1 MIYIIYA
8 YVKVVAARAAR
19 VAGVALMLLGAA
31 VIAWPELLAAISLIN
46 PFAIL
51 AVA

>member
-8 YVKVVAARAAR
+8 YVKVVA
-19 VAGVALMLLGAA
+19 LGAA